1 MRSESAETEQ
11 MVTALTTQLK
21 TGLTIAIAKNKA
33 LEEEL
38 KEAKEVRMDKNG
50 DSTAITMS

>member
-1 MRSESAETEQ
+1 

-50 DSTAITMS
+50 NSTAITMS